1 MMRRRLWRIA
11 TMALALLLALSAL
24 PALAVSGGA
33 VAADGVYASYLTAYK
48 YKYGSWIRPIPA
60 C

>member
-1 MMRRRLWRIA
+1 
-11 TMALALLLALSAL
+11 MALALLLALSAL